1 MKMKTK
7 HGIRV
12 WKESEGWGYTIQYKR
27 TSDFGGT
34 DVVYHMIDS
43 DSGQLSLVSGSR
55 LREMKRIN
63 KS

>member
-27 TSDFGGT
+27 TLLGDPFAEFWLGWIK
-34 DVVYHMIDS
+34 VI
-43 DSGQLSLVSGSR
+43 
-55 LREMKRIN
+55 IW
-63 KS
+63 